1 MSRTLNKLIPQH
13 SENFFGRRYID
24 GKEWARQSFFK
35 LYGRT
40 QGIPQQVPLVLT
52 IGLMRSGSSL
62 LTQLICANANKT
74 REIVGYGETHLAYR
88 DRTDF
93 LAAAGKIAWVLRQ
106 NRTSVDLSRVS
117 FFDKSLHPYQIWPHQ
132 YNLLNAENVRL
143 ILMIR
148 EPTATI
154 TSLVHSFDYP
164 IDVAINYY
172 RNQLSAILAI
182 CGQARGFTNQPLLI
196 TYDDLRLNSAATL
209 SNLSEFLNLS
219 QTLSDKYDT
228 SMIAKNGYRG
238 LDNSQ
243 NILAGK
249 IVNNS
254 KHAPLPAWTRDKIN
268 PLEQLYALVMNC
280 TNLARRN
287 MVDAPCI

>member
-1 MSRTLNKLIPQH
+1 MSQSFNKLIPQH
-13 SENFFGRRYID
+13 SENFFGRRVTD

-35 LYGRT
+35 LYGQS
-40 QGIPQQVPLVLT
+40 QGIPRNVPFVLT

-62 LTQLICANANKT
+62 LTQLICANANTT

-88 DRTDF
+88 DRSDF
-93 LAAAGKIAWVLRQ
+93 IAAAGKIAWVLRQ
-106 NRTSVDLSRVS
+106 NRVSVDLSQAA
-117 FFDKSLHPYQIWPHQ
+117 FFDKSLHPYQIWPHH
-132 YNLLNAENVRL
+132 YHLLNAENVRL

-148 EPTATI
+148 KPTATI

-196 TYDDLRLNSAATL
+196 AYDDLLSNSRATL
-209 SNLSEFLNLS
+209 ASLSEFLGLKRP
-219 QTLSDKYDT
+219 LSDMYDT
-228 SMIAKNGYRG
+228 GMIAKTGYRG

-249 IVNNS
+249 IVANS
-254 KHAPLPAWTRDKIN
+254 KYSPLPVWTNAKIE
-268 PLEQLYALVMNC
+268 PLNQIYDLVLNC
-280 TNLARRN
+280 TNVARN
-287 MVDAPCI
+287 G